1 MPVSSMTSAFFCA
14 LLFAC
19 RQTPAILSSS
29 SSHPLIILP
38 SSSSPPLIILPS
50 CSRRAHCT
58 TLAPALNPSPT
69 TSKSY
74 PPPQMTIS
82 FVSNILF
89 FISLYTF

>member
-14 LLFAC
+14 LLF
-19 RQTPAILSSS
+19 PAAKFRS
-29 SSHPLIILP
+29 SSHP
-38 SSSSPPLIILPS
+38 PLILLPS

-58 TLAPALNPSPT
+58 TLAPALIPAPAP
-69 TSKSY
+69 SKSY